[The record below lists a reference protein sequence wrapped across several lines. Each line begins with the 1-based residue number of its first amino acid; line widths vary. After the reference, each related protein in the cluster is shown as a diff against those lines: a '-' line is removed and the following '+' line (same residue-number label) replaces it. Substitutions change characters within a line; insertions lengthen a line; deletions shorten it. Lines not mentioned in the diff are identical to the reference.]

1 MRSKIQR
8 QGPVHKKQSGF
19 TLLEIMVVHHKGFTL
34 LEIMLVLLL
43 LGLATSVVVPR
54 ITFNNGS
61 AELQRTAERFAA
73 LIETAHEEAIITG
86 RDLGVVINDNDYE
99 FVQFGEDGW
108 VAITH
113 DRLLRQTTLEDSF
126 RMRFTPGETIWHSSL
141 QQQQEDTL
149 LEDWFSKPEKM
160 KEPDLYIW
168 SSGDMTPA
176 EIVFSLQSSRLERVT
191 SSRLSSFTIQVEE
204 TGNVHFSRDR
214 SS

>member
-1 MRSKIQR
+1 MTVR
-8 QGPVHKKQSGF
+8 H
-19 TLLEIMVVHHKGFTL
+19 HHKGFTL

-43 LGLATSVVVPR
+43 LGLATSVAVPR

-61 AELQRTAERFAA
+61 AELQRAAERFAA
-73 LIETAHEEAIITG
+73 LIETAHEEAIISG

-141 QQQQEDTL
+141 QQQQQDTL

-176 EIVFSLQSSRLERVT
+176 EIVFSLQSSHSGSRSERSERVT
-191 SSRLSSFTIQVEE
+191 SSRLPSFTIQVEE
-204 TGNVHFSRDR
+204 TGDVHFSGDR
-214 SS
+214 PS